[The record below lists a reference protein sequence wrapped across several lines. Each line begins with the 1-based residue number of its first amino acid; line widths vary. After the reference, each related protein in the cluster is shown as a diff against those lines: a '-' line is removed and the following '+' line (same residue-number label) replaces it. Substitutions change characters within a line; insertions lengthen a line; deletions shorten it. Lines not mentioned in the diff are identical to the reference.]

1 MNTTVEELNADAD
14 RRVGEVFRT
23 MLVFTVCMVLG
34 PISTYFLTKAYV
46 FESNRCFKTLTN
58 TSNRFKTKIT
68 NSIIMLHLG
77 MFAVSSE
84 ASYIYS
90 AISAIVVVHIILGA
104 YIFVAWKDVNAEKIA
119 KKKK

>member
-1 MNTTVEELNADAD
+1 
-14 RRVGEVFRT
+14 
-23 MLVFTVCMVLG
+23 
-34 PISTYFLTKAYV
+34 
-46 FESNRCFKTLTN
+46 
-58 TSNRFKTKIT
+58 
-68 NSIIMLHLG
+68 